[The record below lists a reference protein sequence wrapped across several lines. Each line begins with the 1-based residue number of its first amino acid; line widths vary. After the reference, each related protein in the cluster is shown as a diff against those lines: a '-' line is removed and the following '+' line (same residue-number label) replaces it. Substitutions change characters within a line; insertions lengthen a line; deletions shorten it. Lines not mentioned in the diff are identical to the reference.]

1 MTAQPTTGY
10 ASPIRHRS
18 LPRKTMQTLGAY
30 LRIDILEE
38 RMFPLSTALRYVAV
52 VFPVMLYYFQS
63 TFLGLDE
70 QLFLVMLIGT
80 AVAAGLQD
88 ALTGLTGR
96 LTYAQERGTLETY
109 LVEPVPWAMIP
120 VAMNVW
126 RSITGTLC
134 AGIMIA
140 VGALMGAPIK
150 ASGLPL
156 ALLVLLLG
164 VAACNAIGTLA
175 SSYLVMFKRGEPI
188 IALYG
193 LAASV
198 LGGALF
204 PITVLPEW
212 IRWMSYLI
220 PHSYVISAE
229 RQLLMETPPVGGPS
243 IGVSIVALVV
253 FCTVVFGVGLFLFD
267 RSLKLARRLGILSV

>member
-1 MTAQPTTGY
+1 
-10 ASPIRHRS
+10 
-18 LPRKTMQTLGAY
+18 
-30 LRIDILEE
+30 
-38 RMFPLSTALRYVAV
+38 
-52 VFPVMLYYFQS
+52 
-63 TFLGLDE
+63 
-70 QLFLVMLIGT
+70 
-80 AVAAGLQD
+80 
-88 ALTGLTGR
+88 
-96 LTYAQERGTLETY
+96 
-109 LVEPVPWAMIP
+109 
-120 VAMNVW
+120 
-126 RSITGTLC
+126 
-134 AGIMIA
+134 MIA

-229 RQLLMETPPVGGPS
+229 RQLLMETRPVGGPS